1 MEENQPEN
9 RPVENQPTPESEPA
23 APREETQITPT
34 RDHRP
39 FWKRMTRKTWL
50 IIFGGLLVVAA
61 VLVYLFWRPD
71 LSDEIVIPFIAH
83 QKPAIDP
90 HLPSTNSLADKL
102 DEVQF
107 DGLFNLSASP
117 SGVVYEDGLGE
128 FLNIDQN
135 NVVSIRLKTAK
146 RWHDSWRVTADGD
159 KFTITKGPDHL
170 FSARDLNFTLK
181 RIQSL
186 GSLSPDF
193 ILVSQAVGSM
203 SFEGPDENNVVR
215 FAFRADRIWKE
226 ADIKEVLSFKILPDN
241 SDMNALNYRIGTA
254 AYMALPPKEGV
265 SNYFRSPD
273 GVAHIRNLIL
283 APYIDNSTYTTELR
297 NNNINVMLET
307 PFGALSSL
315 LENGEKY
322 FYKSNISNTFFALFF
337 NTQRLSRDQRKEA
350 RKLINARQIVDRFF
364 KVGTPQERHIADYKG
379 NRDNFYDYVN
389 RSVFPSSSYYMDED
403 IITPVQDDT
412 PPNLGILPDTV
423 RVQACL
429 NYGFREEYSD
439 LIDILNDPSVTKGKM
454 KVTAVGND
462 EIRKGNYD
470 ALLIAIPGYRSNFL
484 FDLYNIFLREPDLET
499 YRINLVTDESGTTP
513 TVDPASMQS
522 AHNFFRLDAR
532 ADGPDRE
539 EIDTFLQYIYGFM
552 STHNIGDK
560 QEYARRVDEL
570 ERNLSLGTWMFSL
583 PSLAYFSTQFDSTT
597 IDLYGVASQ
606 LSTIKKWEEAK
617 K

>member
-1 MEENQPEN
+1 MEENQSEN
-9 RPVENQPTPESEPA
+9 PPA
-23 APREETQITPT
+23 AQPEPSQEETQFTPV

-39 FWKRMTRKTWL
+39 FWKRMSRKTWMIIGVVVLL
-50 IIFGGLLVVAA
+50 IAA
-61 VLVYLFWRPD
+61 VLTYLLWRPD
-71 LSDEIVIPFIAH
+71 LSDEVVMPFIAH
-83 QKPAIDP
+83 QKPAVDP

-102 DEVQF
+102 DEVEF
-107 DGLFNLSASP
+107 DGLFNLIASP

-128 FLNIDQN
+128 FLSIDQDN
-135 NVVSIRLKTAK
+135 IVSIRLKSAK

-159 KFTITKGPDHL
+159 KFTITKGSDHL

-193 ILVSQAVGSM
+193 ILVSQAVSSM
-203 SFEGPDENNVVR
+203 GFEGPDENNVIR
-215 FAFRADRIWKE
+215 FGFRTDRIWKE
-226 ADIKEVLSFKILPDN
+226 ADIKEVLSFKVLPDN
-241 SDMNALNYRIGTA
+241 SDMNALNYTIGTA

-273 GVAHIRNLIL
+273 GVARIRNLIL

-297 NNNINVMLET
+297 NNNVNVMLET

-315 LENGEKY
+315 LEDGEKY

-337 NTQRLSRDQRKEA
+337 NTQRLTREQRKEV
-350 RKLINARQIVDRFF
+350 RKLIDARQVVDRFF
-364 KVGTPQERHIADYKG
+364 KVNTEQVRHIADYKG

-389 RSVFPSSSYYMDED
+389 RGLFPSSSYYMDED
-403 IITPVQDDT
+403 IITPVEDT
-412 PPNLGILPDTV
+412 SPPNPSILPDTV
-423 RVQACL
+423 RIQACL
-429 NYGFREEYSD
+429 NFGFREEYSE
-439 LIDILNDPSVTKGKM
+439 LIDILNDPAVTKGKV

-462 EIRKGNYD
+462 EIKRGNYD
-470 ALLIAIPGYRSNFL
+470 AMLIAITGYRSNFL

-499 YRINLVTDESGTTP
+499 YRINLVTDESGATP
-513 TVDPASMQS
+513 MVDPASMQPPR
-522 AHNFFRLDAR
+522 NFFRLDAR

-539 EIDTFLQYIYGFM
+539 EIDTFLQYVYGFM

-570 ERNLSLGTWMFSL
+570 ERSLSLGAWMFSL

-606 LSTIKKWEEAK
+606 LSTIKKWEEATK
-617 K
+617 

>member
-1 MEENQPEN
+1 MEENQSEN
-9 RPVENQPTPESEPA
+9 PPA
-23 APREETQITPT
+23 AQPEPSQEETQFTPV

-39 FWKRMTRKTWL
+39 FWKRMSRKTWM
-50 IIFGGLLVVAA
+50 IIGVVVLLLGA
-61 VLVYLFWRPD
+61 VLTYLLWRPD
-71 LSDEIVIPFIAH
+71 LSDEVVMPFIAH
-83 QKPAIDP
+83 QKPAVDP

-102 DEVQF
+102 DEVEF
-107 DGLFNLSASP
+107 DGLFNLIASP

-128 FLNIDQN
+128 FLSIDQDN
-135 NVVSIRLKTAK
+135 IVSIRLKSAK

-159 KFTITKGPDHL
+159 KFTITKGSDHL

-193 ILVSQAVGSM
+193 ILVSQAVSSM
-203 SFEGPDENNVVR
+203 GFEGPDENNVIR
-215 FAFRADRIWKE
+215 FGFRTDRIWKE

-241 SDMNALNYRIGTA
+241 SDMNALNYTIGTA

-273 GVAHIRNLIL
+273 GVARVRNLIL

-297 NNNINVMLET
+297 NNNVNVMLET

-315 LENGEKY
+315 LEDGEKY

-337 NTQRLSRDQRKEA
+337 NTQRLTREQRKEV
-350 RKLINARQIVDRFF
+350 RKLIDARQVVDRFF
-364 KVGTPQERHIADYKG
+364 KVNTEQVRHIADYKG

-389 RSVFPSSSYYMDED
+389 RGLFPSSSYYMDED
-403 IITPVQDDT
+403 IITPVEDT
-412 PPNLGILPDTV
+412 SPPNPSILPDTV
-423 RVQACL
+423 RIQACL
-429 NYGFREEYSD
+429 NFGFREEYSE
-439 LIDILNDPSVTKGKM
+439 LIDILNDPAVTKGKV

-462 EIRKGNYD
+462 EIKRGNYD
-470 ALLIAIPGYRSNFL
+470 AMLIAITGYRSNFL

-499 YRINLVTDESGTTP
+499 YRINLVTDESGATP
-513 TVDPASMQS
+513 MVDPASMQPPR
-522 AHNFFRLDAR
+522 NFFRLDAR

-539 EIDTFLQYIYGFM
+539 EIDTFLQYVYGFM

-570 ERNLSLGTWMFSL
+570 ERSLSLGAWMFSL

-606 LSTIKKWEEAK
+606 LSTIKKWEEATK
-617 K
+617 

>member
-1 MEENQPEN
+1 MEEQHTENQSTPQPESS
-9 RPVENQPTPESEPA
+9 QPEMPIIPA
-23 APREETQITPT
+23 

-39 FWKRMTRKTWL
+39 FWKKMSRRTWML
-50 IIFGGLLVVAA
+50 IGAGILLVAA
-61 VLVYLFWRPD
+61 AIIYLTWRPD
-71 LSDEIVIPFIAH
+71 LSDEIVIPYIAH
-83 QKPAIDP
+83 QKPAVDP

-102 DEVQF
+102 DEVVF
-107 DGLFNLSASP
+107 DGLFNLTASP

-159 KFTITKGPDHL
+159 KFTITKATDHF
-170 FSARDLNFTLK
+170 FSAKDLNFTLK

-186 GSLSPDF
+186 GSLSPDY
-193 ILVSQAVGSM
+193 ILVSQAVSSM
-203 SFEGPDENNVVR
+203 GFEGPDENNVVR
-215 FAFRADRIWKE
+215 FAFRGDRIWKE

-241 SDMNALNYRIGTA
+241 SDMNALNYSVGTA
-254 AYMALPPKEGV
+254 AYLALPPKEGV
-265 SNYFRSPD
+265 SNYYKSPD
-273 GVAHIRNLIL
+273 GMAHIRNIIL

-307 PFGALSSL
+307 PFGALSPL
-315 LENGEKY
+315 LENGEKF

-337 NTQRLSRDQRKEA
+337 NTQRLSREQRKEV

-364 KVGTPQERHIADYKG
+364 RVNTPQARHIADYKG
-379 NRDNFYDYVN
+379 NRDNYYDYVN
-389 RSVFPSSSYYMDED
+389 RSVFPSSSYYVDED
-403 IITPVQDDT
+403 IITPVEDT
-412 PPNLGILPDTV
+412 SPPNPSILPDTV

-429 NYGFREEYSD
+429 NYGFREEYSE
-439 LIDILNDPSVTKGKM
+439 LIDILNDPAVTHGKI

-470 ALLIAIPGYRSNFL
+470 ALLIAITGYRSNFL

-499 YRINLVTDESGTTP
+499 YRINLVTDESGAMP

-539 EIDTFLQYIYGFM
+539 EVDAFLQYIYGFM

-570 ERNLSLGTWMFSL
+570 ENSLNLGAWMFSL
-583 PSLAYFSTQFDSTT
+583 PSLAYFTTQFDSTT

-606 LSTIKKWEEAK
+606 LSTIRKWEEK
-617 K
+617 KK